1 MNEKTLHKISYG
13 LYIVSSK
20 KGDKFNGQIAN
31 TVFQTTAEPPM
42 VAVCINKKNLTHEY
56 ILESRVFTVSI
67 LSEETPMKFIGQFGF
82 KSGRDLDKFKDI
94 DYKINKT
101 GVPIILDN
109 SIAYFEAEVV
119 DAIDVGGYTVFIG
132 KAISAEILNNKEP
145 LTYAY
150 YHEVKHGKSPETAP
164 TYIEEKKEGNKKKE
178 VTLTKYECTV
188 CGYIYDPAKGDPDG
202 GIEPGTAFENIPDD
216 WVCPVC
222 GAGKEDFEKVE
233 E

>member
-1 MNEKTLHKISYG
+1 MNLQTFLKISYG
-13 LYIVSSK
+13 VYVVSSK
-20 KGDKFNGQIAN
+20 LGDKFNGQIAN
-31 TVFQTTAEPPM
+31 AIVQITSNPPIL
-42 VAVCINKKNLTHEY
+42 AISINKKNLTHEY

-67 LSEETPMKFIGQFGF
+67 LSKETPMKFIGQFGF
-82 KSGRDLDKFKDI
+82 KSGRVLDKFENV
-94 DYKINKT
+94 DYKIGKT
-101 GVPIILDN
+101 GVPIVLDN

-119 DAIDVGGYTVFIG
+119 DVIDVGGYTVFIG

-164 TYIEEKKEGNKKKE
+164 TYIKEKKEGNKKME
-178 VTLTKYECTV
+178 VAVTKYECTV

-202 GIEPGTAFENIPDD
+202 GIEPGTAFEDIPND

-222 GAGKEDFEKVE
+222 GVGKEDFNKVE

>member
-1 MNEKTLHKISYG
+1 MNLRTFHKICYG
-13 LYIVSSK
+13 MYVVSSK
-20 KGDKFNGQIAN
+20 LGDKFNGQIAN
-31 TVFQTTAEPPM
+31 AIVQITAYPPI
-42 VAVCINKKNLTHEY
+42 VAISINKKNLTHEY

-82 KSGRDLDKFKDI
+82 KSGRDFDKFKDI
-94 DYKINKT
+94 DYKIDKT

-109 SIAYFEAEVV
+109 SIAYFETEVV

-164 TYIEEKKEGNKKKE
+164 TYIEEKKEGNRKKE

-202 GIEPGTAFENIPDD
+202 GIEPGTVFEDIPDD